1 MDRFVLD
8 TMREHFAAIAWL
20 VGDEKPESSG
30 GMGAGL
36 EYLLNENAVERAYL
50 FITRQ
55 KAFGTEARII
65 LLKFFSELFARS
77 VQPVLI
83 HEQILRPLN
92 RLLRSCEGVDSKE
105 LCDAVVCVVHRLC
118 MMIQQTNSLLDLFFT
133 DSKVQQQ
140 SKFFVFTQLIPHMHS
155 SGDAGKMARDGLLL
169 CVSLAAQLSTS
180 DLGAFITSDSN
191 FCQVLATGLSALYS
205 ELPTSVEIVVDEW
218 QSPLPVIEAS
228 VPQLR
233 RFIQSLD
240 FCNSVLQVAPKV
252 VRCSVLTLVKEGFLA
267 QVLGPALLQS
277 SVESATFATAY
288 LTIFI
293 KHITNPQLMRAFLSY
308 LFMDDC
314 DGRSVLKTLIESVE
328 STDTKLCCVAMELFY
343 SVVDLCC
350 EDVMLLL
357 VLKYLLTGA
366 HVMPNQLKSIA
377 LSDVYCQAAKQY
389 LQLIPVACL
398 NAEAL
403 YLDTV
408 KRAHSPDSGRVAS
421 PPPST
426 TSSSPT
432 PSLTIERLSTPS
444 IPTITGPAST
454 NPFDVPPP
462 PPSSSSGRPRSGSNS
477 SCSSH
482 TSLSS
487 VTNPTPT
494 TTISQAHS
502 ADEVQR
508 LVFEHVPLEVAYF
521 AALEEAQGAIETC
534 ASRCRGWS
542 SRYDMCTGGPGH
554 PRKEAEGVGKGGGDL
569 DGNHDYGSVFRSRSA
584 TLSQTGRMQNES
596 RLHPSM
602 NGNHGDGG
610 GPLARTS
617 SFSRSSGVSP
627 VRTRKLAELKFD
639 EDKAG
644 PFLKVLFERLMN
656 MLTQLPAVNLVLTRL
671 VARLAHYPQPL
682 LRSLLLNHQL
692 VLVSG
697 VPNLFT
703 VLQSIKVS
711 IDSSWRSEEGLEVR
725 LCRARKT
732 MVYWSKVRN
741 EQVEESIGA
750 QIVAEARQLKKQS
763 SIASG
768 LVEEGQKTK
777 APAASGQ
784 EDKGPV
790 IATGSPK
797 LQRAGKKKKKASTN
811 SLFAMIIFQEFL
823 RELATISQQHA
834 SLYPCLLTLK
844 SDQIDF

>member
-1 MDRFVLD
+1 
-8 TMREHFAAIAWL
+8 
-20 VGDEKPESSG
+20 
-30 GMGAGL
+30 
-36 EYLLNENAVERAYL
+36 
-50 FITRQ
+50 
-55 KAFGTEARII
+55 
-65 LLKFFSELFARS
+65 
-77 VQPVLI
+77 
-83 HEQILRPLN
+83 
-92 RLLRSCEGVDSKE
+92 
-105 LCDAVVCVVHRLC
+105 
-118 MMIQQTNSLLDLFFT
+118 
-133 DSKVQQQ
+133 
-140 SKFFVFTQLIPHMHS
+140 
-155 SGDAGKMARDGLLL
+155 
-169 CVSLAAQLSTS
+169 
-180 DLGAFITSDSN
+180 
-191 FCQVLATGLSALYS
+191 
-205 ELPTSVEIVVDEW
+205 
-218 QSPLPVIEAS
+218 
-228 VPQLR
+228 
-233 RFIQSLD
+233 
-240 FCNSVLQVAPKV
+240 
-252 VRCSVLTLVKEGFLA
+252 
-267 QVLGPALLQS
+267 
-277 SVESATFATAY
+277 
-288 LTIFI
+288 
-293 KHITNPQLMRAFLSY
+293 
-308 LFMDDC
+308 
-314 DGRSVLKTLIESVE
+314 
-328 STDTKLCCVAMELFY
+328 
-343 SVVDLCC
+343 
-350 EDVMLLL
+350 
-357 VLKYLLTGA
+357 
-366 HVMPNQLKSIA
+366 MPNQLKSIA

-444 IPTITGPAST
+444 IPTIAGPAST

-487 VTNPTPT
+487 VTNPTST
-494 TTISQAHS
+494 STISQAHS

-584 TLSQTGRMQNES
+584 TLSQTGRMQNEN

-627 VRTRKLAELKFD
+627 IRTRKLAELKFD

-644 PFLKVLFERLMN
+644 LFLKVLFERLMN
-656 MLTQLPAVNLVLTRL
+656 MLTQPPAVNLLLTRL

-703 VLQSIKVS
+703 VRRRLRGLPLRGLPLRGLPLRGLPLRGLPLRGLPLRGLPLRGLPLRGLPLRGLPLRGLPLRGLPLRGVPLRGVPLRGVPLRGVPLRGVPLRGLPLRGLPIRGFACIKLPDHVWGWEGGQGGGGGAIQVS
-711 IDSSWRSEEGLEVR
+711 SVTHGALRKQWQLYFKRS
-725 LCRARKT
+725 
-732 MVYWSKVRN
+732 MYPS
-741 EQVEESIGA
+741 
-750 QIVAEARQLKKQS
+750 QLPS
-763 SIASG
+763 
-768 LVEEGQKTK
+768 
-777 APAASGQ
+777 
-784 EDKGPV
+784 V
-790 IATGSPK
+790 I
-797 LQRAGKKKKKASTN
+797 
-811 SLFAMIIFQEFL
+811 SL
-823 RELATISQQHA
+823 
-834 SLYPCLLTLK
+834 
-844 SDQIDF
+844 